1 MACPHCQGVFIEQVE
16 EFRSPGRGAGA
27 GVGAGVVVHGAD
39 AESAEGMGLTDEQ
52 RRRLFNAAALL
63 QLLEAHLREE
73 FLALEN
79 AVREAE
85 ANKAPRHLSGLEKHV
100 FLKTAPVDADSL
112 CSQPACPVCSEDF
125 NVDEEALQI
134 QCSHFFHES
143 CVVPWL
149 ELKHNCPICRCEV
162 SDKLPSPEQIQEL
175 TATEIRQRIVWH
187 GQRPCPS
194 ESKAEL
200 ASSLHSILVESRD
213 AYDIANPIEMKERST
228 HAPAAAASTAVAVS
242 GGGGDGDGESGRLR
256 PGFHTYSVSS
266 SAVLTQSSGPPSASL
281 PLSLESAVAAVES
294 GSVQQQAPR

>member
-1 MACPHCQGVFIEQVE
+1 LRLQESTAELACPHCDGAFIEQVE
-16 EFRSPGRGAGA
+16 EFRFPAAG
-27 GVGAGVVVHGAD
+27 HGHGHGHA
-39 AESAEGMGLTDEQ
+39 ALGGGGAEGAAEGLGLTDEQ

-73 FLALEN
+73 FLALES

-112 CSQPACPVCSEDF
+112 CSQPACPICSEDF

-175 TATEIRQRIVWH
+175 TATEIRQRIAWH
-187 GQRPCPS
+187 GQEPSPS
-194 ESKAEL
+194 ENKYVVLCVLCCRPAFPC
-200 ASSLHSILVESRD
+200 SLSNLV
-213 AYDIANPIEMKERST
+213 AYEDVLSTVMSCHVLSCPVCVERSL
-228 HAPAAAASTAVAVS
+228 PAACTLYWSRV
-242 GGGGDGDGESGRLR
+242 G
-256 PGFHTYSVSS
+256 SS
-266 SAVLTQSSGPPSASL
+266 MNIIT
-281 PLSLESAVAAVES
+281 
-294 GSVQQQAPR
+294 R